1 MKRNYTALAL
11 ALCLCLAGCG
21 KKAEAPNKNEKPA
34 KVAASEKDEAYTP
47 EKDKA
52 AEEKALFESEDEDK
66 RNAALEAASDYIALV
81 ELTTNAK
88 GQMELEFIK
97 NYRGALSTVEIPVPK
112 GMTPNQ
118 EYIIFYRDGAD
129 GVVGPVHP
137 TYGYYAVDGSDDSL
151 LRHMEMTYGDLDE
164 EEDSDSVK
172 SKKDADV
179 YEDKTKDSSYESS
192 EDSSRRASKKGT
204 SSGSSKK
211 TSSSS
216 TSSTSST
223 SSKKSTSKKGA
234 SSTSDSDSKKGTSSA
249 SGSDSRKG
257 SSSTS
262 GSDSKKGSS
271 SASNKDE

>member
-21 KKAEAPNKNEKPA
+21 KKAEAPKEEEKAA
-34 KVAASEKDEAYTP
+34 KAVATENKDETYTP

-52 AEEKALFESEDEDK
+52 AEEKALFESDDEDR
-66 RNAALEAASDYIALV
+66 RNAALEDASYYIALV

-97 NYRGALSTVEIPVPK
+97 NYKGALSTVEIPIPK

-129 GVVGPVHP
+129 GIVGPVHD
-137 TYGYYAVDGSDDSL
+137 TYGYYAVNGSDDSL
-151 LRHMEMTYGDLDE
+151 LRHMEKTYGDLDE

-179 YEDKTKDSSYESS
+179 YGDKTNTSSYESS
-192 EDSSRRASKKGT
+192 EDSSRSSSSSKKG
-204 SSGSSKK
+204 
-211 TSSSS
+211 
-216 TSSTSST
+216 TSST
-223 SSKKSTSKKGA
+223 SSKK
-234 SSTSDSDSKKGTSSA
+234 TSDSSSKKNT
-249 SGSDSRKG
+249 
-257 SSSTS
+257 
-262 GSDSKKGSS
+262 SKKGSS
-271 SASNKDE
+271 TTSSTSTEKESSSSKESN

>member
-52 AEEKALFESEDEDK
+52 AAEKALFESEDENK

-204 SSGSSKK
+204 SSTSEKK
-211 TSSSS
+211 ESA
-216 TSSTSST
+216 
-223 SSKKSTSKKGA
+223 SSKKSTSK
-234 SSTSDSDSKKGTSSA
+234 
-249 SGSDSRKG
+249 KG

-271 SASNKDE
+271 SASSSSSKKSSSASNKDE

>member
-21 KKAEAPNKNEKPA
+21 KKAEAPNKNEKPQ

-204 SSGSSKK
+204 SSTSSKK

-216 TSSTSST
+216 TSSTSSKKRT
-223 SSKKSTSKKGA
+223 SKKSA
-234 SSTSDSDSKKGTSSA
+234 SSTSDSSSSSKKGTSS
-249 SGSDSRKG
+249 
-257 SSSTS
+257 T
-262 GSDSKKGSS
+262 SKK
-271 SASNKDE
+271 ND

>member
-1 MKRNYTALAL
+1 MKKTESVGRYGMKRNYTALAL

-21 KKAEAPNKNEKPA
+21 KKAEAPKEEEKAA
-34 KVAASEKDEAYTP
+34 KAVATESKDEAYTP

-52 AEEKALFESEDEDK
+52 AEEKALFESDDEDK

-88 GQMELEFIK
+88 GQTELEFIK
-97 NYRGALSTVEIPVPK
+97 NYKGALSTVEIPIPK

-129 GVVGPVHP
+129 GIVGPVHD
-137 TYGYYAVDGSDDSL
+137 TYGYYAVNGSDDSL
-151 LRHMEMTYGDLDE
+151 LRHMEKTYGDSDE
-164 EEDSDSVK
+164 EEDTDSVK

-179 YEDKTKDSSYESS
+179 YGDKTNSSSYESS
-192 EDSSRRASKKGT
+192 EDSSRSSESSKKGT
-204 SSGSSKK
+204 SSTSSKN

-216 TSSTSST
+216 SKKSSSSSDSSSSKSKKSSSSTT
-223 SSKKSTSKKGA
+223 SSK
-234 SSTSDSDSKKGTSSA
+234 
-249 SGSDSRKG
+249 KG

-262 GSDSKKGSS
+262 KG
-271 SASNKDE
+271 NE

>member
-21 KKAEAPNKNEKPA
+21 KKADAPKEEEKAA
-34 KVAASEKDEAYTP
+34 KAVATESKDEAYTP

-52 AEEKALFESEDEDK
+52 AEEKALFESDDEDR

-88 GQMELEFIK
+88 GQTELEFIK
-97 NYRGALSTVEIPVPK
+97 NYKGALSTVEIPIPK

-129 GVVGPVHP
+129 GIVGPVHD
-137 TYGYYAVDGSDDSL
+137 TYGYYAVNGSDDSL
-151 LRHMEMTYGDLDE
+151 LRHMEKTYGDADE
-164 EEDSDSVK
+164 EEDTDSVK

-179 YEDKTKDSSYESS
+179 YGDKTNSSSYESS
-192 EDSSRRASKKGT
+192 EDSSRSSSSGKKGT
-204 SSGSSKK
+204 SSTSEKK
-211 TSSSS
+211 TSD
-216 TSSTSST
+216 SST

-234 SSTSDSDSKKGTSSA
+234 SSTSDSKK
-249 SGSDSRKG
+249 KE
-257 SSSTS
+257 SSS
-262 GSDSKKGSS
+262 SKE
-271 SASNKDE
+271 SN